1 MSCVVKKWAGNTADL
16 FIDFSRYIQSSEVQ
30 AACATHKGDFSR
42 QRKFPWY
49 DLLFYLIFRSEK
61 TANSEL
67 TRYFADMG
75 RSSERISKQALF
87 KAAKKLNPEVF
98 SGLTLKF
105 SELFYRSHLV
115 KKYRGYLLLAEDGT
129 TLEIPKSRQSLDE
142 FGYVE
147 NQSTVKG
154 DSYIHKASSH
164 SAILYDVT
172 NGIAVDFLMR
182 PFRYSEIP
190 LAIEH
195 LNRTDAILHGQKIVY
210 LADRYYDSA
219 ELFRLLELRGYRYC
233 VRAKS
238 NMFKHQVAAM
248 KSDDEWITV
257 VLNGQWLKRLKYEQ
271 ARESFMKDPVLHV
284 RVVKYRHRSV
294 DRATGE
300 IKETELTYFTD
311 LDEKEFSSEEIAAL
325 YAKRWDIEV
334 SYKSL
339 KSGYELERYFSND
352 CSIARCAVCA
362 KVLYHNL
369 VGVIRKEMD
378 RSLSKKRS
386 HTEYAYAVNI
396 TQLNDHIRKNNLLY
410 MIFHRRRSGIIGLIN
425 DVIGLADKI
434 KVPVRPDRHEM
445 RWGKVI
451 SVSKPTRFRIDGRN
465 WPNTIRFKHRLMTVR
480 P

>member
-1 MSCVVKKWAGNTADL
+1 LRTWDAPRNASQ
-16 FIDFSRYIQSSEVQ
+16 SRPCS
-30 AACATHKGDFSR
+30 
-42 QRKFPWY
+42 
-49 DLLFYLIFRSEK
+49 
-61 TANSEL
+61 
-67 TRYFADMG
+67 
-75 RSSERISKQALF
+75 

-98 SGLTLKF
+98 SDLTLKF

-154 DSYIHKASSH
+154 DSYIHKANSSH

-219 ELFRLLELRGYRYC
+219 ELFRLLELRGCRYC

-434 KVPVRPDRHEM
+434 KVPVPPRQARNAVGQGHICEQADQIPYRWKELAEHDQVQASLNDRPPVVKYKIIVARQYIFEQTSSKHGFYM
-445 RWGKVI
+445 RSNIQSDEILDKKKMA
-451 SVSKPTRFRIDGRN
+451 SA
-465 WPNTIRFKHRLMTVR
+465 
-480 P
+480 